1 MSFRVFIYYCGLCG
15 AWAALAGWVLGR
27 GMDLDNPITEAGYKG
42 MCLGLFVSLALS
54 VLDSWSDLARWRV
67 FSVGLRVLVA
77 VLVGSLGGLLGG
89 VIGQALFGWKHW
101 LAFLIFGWMFTGLLI
116 GTSIGVFDVA
126 VRYVRRQALGGTVR
140 KVFNGVLGGAAGGL
154 LGGLLSVL
162 LRRGWG
168 ELFHDKPLEDLWSPS
183 ATGFLVLGMC
193 IGLLIGLAQVILKE
207 AWVKVET
214 GRRAGREMILTKPET
229 RIGRAETCDIGLF
242 GETGIERVHAQI
254 VLADN
259 RYVLADLG
267 TAGGT
272 FLNGQRI
279 AGPTPLRSGDAI
291 QIGNCT
297 LRFWERQKRAG

>member
-27 GMDLDNPITEAGYKG
+27 GIDADNPITEAGYKG
-42 MCLGLFVSLALS
+42 MCLGLFVSLALA
-54 VLDSWSDLARWRV
+54 VLDSWTDLTRWRV
-67 FSVGLRVLVA
+67 FSVGLRVAVA
-77 VLVGSLGGLLGG
+77 VVVGSLGGLLGG
-89 VIGQALFGWKHW
+89 MIGQTLFGWKHW

-116 GTSIGVFDVA
+116 GTSIGVFDVLA
-126 VRYVRRQALGGTVR
+126 RYVRRQALGGTLR
-140 KVFNGVLGGAAGGL
+140 KVLNGVLGGAAGGL

-207 AWVKVET
+207 AWVKVES

-242 GETGIERVHAQI
+242 GEAGIERVHAQI
-254 VLADN
+254 VLTDN

-267 TAGGT
+267 TPGGT

-291 QIGNCT
+291 QVGSCT